1 VSVNSRLFLRYTE
14 LGTMQDS
21 PRSTV
26 DFLLAYDWPFDAP
39 FIRLLEG
46 EFRAAGLS
54 FLAVSPEKLSR
65 AWDDL
70 QTGRLTAFAF
80 LDRASDTDPEFLPL
94 ETWAKDN
101 IPHIINPGPLR
112 RRVWHKTNLHWEFI
126 RAGVYTPHTIPIPA
140 LRQMPVL
147 DERPDISP
155 LGVPF
160 SVKPD
165 LGGGGWGVVT
175 DARDWSDVEVAR
187 RKLPDDDLIL
197 QQFVTPALLDGRRA
211 WFRILYACDLV
222 IPCWWD
228 DQTHIFGHAVSIP
241 ERDRYQLAPLWDIA
255 GTAARIS
262 QLQLFSTE
270 VGLAADG
277 RFVAVDYVN
286 DPVDLRVHPHAREG
300 MPPDVA
306 HRLAQAMTAYVRDL
320 GAPSALE
327 RPPEWDG

>member
-1 VSVNSRLFLRYTE
+1 MNSQVFLRYTE
-14 LGTMQDS
+14 LVLRQDS
-21 PRSTV
+21 QFSSV
-26 DFLLAYDWPFDAP
+26 DFLLAYDWPYDVP

-46 EFRAAGLS
+46 ELRAAGLS
-54 FLAVSPEKLSR
+54 FLPVSPESLSQVMQ
-65 AWDDL
+65 DL
-70 QTGRLTAFAF
+70 KSGRLSVFAF
-80 LDRASDTDPEFLPL
+80 LDRASDTDPSFLPL
-94 ETWAKDN
+94 DSWASAN
-101 IPHIINPGPLR
+101 IPNIMNPGPLR

-126 RAGVYTPHTIPIPA
+126 RAGVNTPHTIPIPA
-140 LRQMPVL
+140 LRQIPVL

-222 IPCWWD
+222 IPCWWA

-306 HRLAQAMTAYVRDL
+306 HRLAPALTAYVRDL
-320 GAPSALE
+320 RAPSALE
-327 RPPEWDG
+327 RPPAGNS

>member
-1 VSVNSRLFLRYTE
+1 MQSNQRYTVSVNSRLFLRYTE

-26 DFLLAYDWPFDAP
+26 DFLLAYDWPYDAP

-46 EFRAAGLS
+46 EFRPAG
-54 FLAVSPEKLSR
+54 P
-65 AWDDL
+65 
-70 QTGRLTAFAF
+70 
-80 LDRASDTDPEFLPL
+80 
-94 ETWAKDN
+94 
-101 IPHIINPGPLR
+101 
-112 RRVWHKTNLHWEFI
+112 KTNLPWEFI

-175 DARDWSDVEVAR
+175 DARDWSDVENAR

-211 WFRILYACDLV
+211 WFRILY
-222 IPCWWD
+222 
-228 DQTHIFGHAVSIP
+228 
-241 ERDRYQLAPLWDIA
+241 
-255 GTAARIS
+255 
-262 QLQLFSTE
+262 
-270 VGLAADG
+270 
-277 RFVAVDYVN
+277 
-286 DPVDLRVHPHAREG
+286 
-300 MPPDVA
+300 
-306 HRLAQAMTAYVRDL
+306 
-320 GAPSALE
+320 
-327 RPPEWDG
+327 